1 MRSLRV
7 YMKPITPS
15 LPFLSFPTDE
25 VLRTFR
31 PVRALLVE
39 TRPPAGAQV
48 PGIFASPEAIVSMEL
63 HDPRPLLEAIAI
75 EMGYEPD
82 KIASGQGETGVSG
95 HTWVTYC
102 SERWLPMLVRWQ
114 AGEAQLLVTMV
125 EAFDCG
131 DGSSNLRMTIL
142 GDTAAKPIM
151 RRLAVALSRFGLT
164 RRGDCH
170 GKATVH
176 GESLR
181 VMVPEI
187 AFKRLDSTLIING
200 DNKGRLNETR
210 AGELPDLLHSCDVSA
225 LPGAE
230 QMPVG
235 GAELWLPHRHAL
247 KMTFAPDRAI
257 PAELVE
263 LIQRQS
269 VQKARDLTT
278 QELRR
283 FFASK
288 ESRDKRAWLS
298 QAAGESV
305 ESQQQRAYLA
315 GALLEIEKATTNEG
329 GLSRPGLPFDTFA
342 LRTGVTSV
350 GDDLRWPAAEVF
362 TGAGPQPTSKA
373 ISRGLIELALGAV
386 EHGVMMMWGMKEK
399 AWLKPPRE
407 GWVSP
412 DMKENLLKGPG
423 SPRAKI
429 FRAEKPSFG
438 IHQGLPIAVNYT
450 AVVWRKGDAQAMA
463 IDFAYHRP
471 SDGVHL
477 ARVRRCAVPGRKA

>member
-1 MRSLRV
+1 
-7 YMKPITPS
+7 
-15 LPFLSFPTDE
+15 
-25 VLRTFR
+25 
-31 PVRALLVE
+31 
-39 TRPPAGAQV
+39 
-48 PGIFASPEAIVSMEL
+48 
-63 HDPRPLLEAIAI
+63 
-75 EMGYEPD
+75 
-82 KIASGQGETGVSG
+82 
-95 HTWVTYC
+95 
-102 SERWLPMLVRWQ
+102 
-114 AGEAQLLVTMV
+114 
-125 EAFDCG
+125 
-131 DGSSNLRMTIL
+131 MTIL

-329 GLSRPGLPFDTFA
+329 ELGRPGLPFDTFA

-362 TGAGPQPTSKA
+362 AGAGPQPTSKG

-386 EHGVMMMWGMKEK
+386 EHGVMMMWSMKEK
-399 AWLKPPRE
+399 VWLKPPRE
-407 GWVSP
+407 GWVSR

-438 IHQGLPIAVNYT
+438 IHQGLPIAANYS
-450 AVVWRKGDAQAMA
+450 AVVWRKNDAQAMA